1 MKSIYSLFVI
11 LFLLSACGPVATEQ
25 AATTLP
31 QPDTLTQTAVP
42 TATDRPPTETPL
54 PTPTATPVKITL
66 KNADAL
72 VPSDV
77 IGLGTVNYTV
87 WSQDSESLVI
97 AGSAGFRT
105 YHLATDTNNLLVP
118 TTFHPR
124 LFALSGDQKLAVTV
138 NENQALVVQLETGEV
153 VQTLGDGSFDI
164 SSVAISPDNSQ
175 VAAGGQDGK
184 IRLYSRSDGSL
195 LQTLSM
201 YGQVVSLSF
210 SPDGARILAGGAR
223 GNQGDAR
230 IWRVKDGQILAV
242 FDKHLDWVS
251 SVAFSPDGSLV
262 VSGSGGGAG
271 DDAIRAW
278 DSISGKQVFSIQ
290 TESAVSSLAFSPD
303 GQFVLAGLWK
313 SGVGVWDLAGK
324 MVRTLGASL
333 PGVRNISISNDG
345 SRVSTVTT
353 ATTVSILDFSTGSE
367 LQSIETF
374 GAPIDSLTMLENNRP
389 AASTQP
395 YVFWLTED
403 GEIFRTYP
411 YDGDR
416 FLSVSASA
424 DGKRLIMTSFG
435 NLEVIESSGAHLF
448 HLGGIHP
455 RAVFSPDGKLMAV
468 STLTYP
474 AIGETSGYVEIFETA
489 TWKNMITW
497 QVFQYTDGFPHNMQG
512 LVFSPDGNRIITG
525 QQDGVIQVW
534 QVKDGELLQTFKTE
548 TAVTHISISPD
559 GLLIATSSFWPT
571 SPNLWQLSDGS
582 QVCNGAQQ
590 ANQGTELAK
599 QRATAFSPDGKLLV
613 SGYGNNLMLWDVQKC
628 EPIKELTGH
637 SELVTSVI
645 FAPDQTWIA
654 SASWDG
660 TIRTWALPK

>member
-1 MKSIYSLFVI
+1 MKPTFT
-11 LFLLSACGPVATEQ
+11 LFLALLLVSCATAEIAPNTPFPTQ
-25 AATTLP
+25 A
-31 QPDTLTQTAVP
+31 QTEAPSP
-42 TATDRPPTETPL
+42 TATDRPPTATPA
-54 PTPTATPVKITL
+54 PTPTATPIKITL
-66 KNADAL
+66 ENIEAL
-72 VPSDV
+72 APAEVF
-77 IGLGTVNYTV
+77 GLGTVNYTV
-87 WSQDSESLVI
+87 WSEDAESLVI

-105 YHLATDTNNLLVP
+105 YHLATETNNLLVP

-124 LFALSGDQKLAVTV
+124 LFALSGDQQVVITA
-138 NENQALVVQLETGEV
+138 NENQLLVIQLETGQV
-153 VQTLGDGSFDI
+153 LQTLGEGTFDL

-184 IRLYSRSDGSL
+184 VRLYDRSDGSL
-195 LQTLSM
+195 LQTLTM
-201 YGQVVSLSF
+201 YGSVNSLAF
-210 SPDGARILAGGAR
+210 SPDGTRILAGGAR

-230 IWRVKDGQILAV
+230 IWRVKDGQILTV

-271 DDAIRAW
+271 DAAIRAW
-278 DSISGKQVFSIQ
+278 DSTTGKQSFSIQ

-303 GQFVLAGLWK
+303 GQFILAGLWK
-313 SGVGVWDLAGK
+313 SGVGVWDLDGK
-324 MVRTLGASL
+324 TVRTLGRSL
-333 PGVRNISISNDG
+333 PGVRNISISSDG
-345 SRVSTVTT
+345 SRVSAVTT
-353 ATTVSILDFSTGSE
+353 ATTVSILDFSTGAE

-374 GAPIDSLTMLENNRP
+374 SAPIDYLTMLENKRP

-395 YVFWLTED
+395 YVFWLTEA

-411 YDGDR
+411 YEGDR

-435 NLEVIESSGAHLF
+435 NLEVIEPGGKHLF
-448 HLGGIHP
+448 HLGGHLD

-468 STLTYP
+468 SALTYP
-474 AIGETSGYVEIFETA
+474 AIGETSGSVEIFETA
-489 TWKNMITW
+489 TWKSIKTW
-497 QVFQYTDGFPHNMQG
+497 QVFEYTDGFPHNLQG
-512 LVFSPDGNRIITG
+512 LVFSPDGTRLITG

-548 TAVTHISISPD
+548 TTVTHISISPD

-571 SPNLWQLSDGS
+571 FTNLWQISDGS
-582 QVCNGAQQ
+582 LLCKGTQQ
-590 ANQGTELAK
+590 ANQETELAK

-613 SGYGNNLMLWDVQKC
+613 SGYGNNLMLWDVQNCK
-628 EPIKELTGH
+628 PVKELVGH
-637 SELVTSVI
+637 SGLVTSVI
-645 FAPDQTWIA
+645 FSPDQTWIA